1 MPEVIMPRLSDT
13 MEEGILGRWLKHV
26 GDTVKAGDV
35 IGEIETDKATMD
47 LEAFDDGVLE
57 RLLVAEGATVA
68 IGQPVAFIGDG
79 TGSGPDSDQD
89 AGSEAGADSGK
100 KTDDGAAS
108 SGDVEAQDAEASAE
122 VGAPASGGPSAEAAA
137 PASGDVAAEGDA
149 HADGDAHGHDGGRVF
164 ASPLARKMAVDRGL
178 DPADIKGTG
187 PGGRV
192 VRADVLAAGEDT
204 SGEHASGEHAAAA
217 SREGKVP
224 SSSSKSVPAP
234 ASAPAALQDSVEI
247 PLTQMR
253 KVVAKRLTESA
264 AVPHFFLT
272 AVVQMDALLE
282 FRAGINKR
290 FADSGVKASV
300 TDLLV
305 RACAVALRAH
315 PVVNSSWA
323 GDKIYQ
329 HRHVNVGLA
338 VAVPD
343 GLIVPVVRDA
353 DRKGLAEIATEARDL
368 AGKAREGA
376 LSLQDFSGGTFTV
389 SNLGMFG
396 IDNFTAIINPPEAA
410 ILAVGAAFD
419 EPVVRDGELT
429 TRKVLKLT
437 LTVDHR
443 VLDGA
448 TAAAFLQDL
457 KKILEDPMRI
467 VL

>member
-26 GDTVKAGDV
+26 GDQVKAGDV

-68 IGQPVAFIGDG
+68 IGDPVAFIGDG
-79 TGSGPDSDQD
+79 SGIGSG
-89 AGSEAGADSGK
+89 AGSSS
-100 KTDDGAAS
+100 S
-108 SGDVEAQDAEASAE
+108 SG
-122 VGAPASGGPSAEAAA
+122 GGSAEAATPGSANEA
-137 PASGDVAAEGDA
+137 PKRDTHSGTDTHG
-149 HADGDAHGHDGGRVF
+149 HADGRVF
-164 ASPLARKMAVDRGL
+164 ASPLARKMAVERGL

-192 VRADVLAAGEDT
+192 VRADVLAAGD
-204 SGEHASGEHAAAA
+204 HASSGRAAGDHGSGDHGAAA
-217 SREGKVP
+217 SRDGKAPPP
-224 SSSSKSVPAP
+224 SSTSVSTPATAP
-234 ASAPAALQDSVEI
+234 AVQEDSVEI

-253 KVVAKRLTESA
+253 KVVVKRLTESA

-282 FRAGINKR
+282 FRSGINVR
-290 FADSGVKASV
+290 FADVGLKASV

-305 RACAVALRAH
+305 RACAVALRVH
-315 PVVNSSWA
+315 PEVNSSWA
-323 GDKIYQ
+323 GEKIYQ
-329 HRHVNVGLA
+329 HRHINVGLA

-353 DRKGLAEIATEARDL
+353 DRKGLAEIATETRDL
-368 AGKAREGA
+368 AGKAREGT
-376 LSLQDFSGGTFTV
+376 LTLQQFSGGTFTL

-410 ILAVGAAFD
+410 ILAVGATSE
-419 EPVVRDGELT
+419 EPVVRNGELT

-457 KKILEDPMRI
+457 KQILEDPMRI

>member
-13 MEEGILGRWLKHV
+13 MEEGILGRWLKHE

-79 TGSGPDSDQD
+79 SGTG
-89 AGSEAGADSGK
+89 AGSAPD
-100 KTDDGAAS
+100 AAAPE
-108 SGDVEAQDAEASAE
+108 GGGSAE
-122 VGAPASGGPSAEAAA
+122 VASPASEGLAPKSAAH
-137 PASGDVAAEGDA
+137 SDA
-149 HADGDAHGHDGGRVF
+149 DAHGHADGRVF
-164 ASPLARKMAVDRGL
+164 ASPLARKMAVERGL

-192 VRADVLAAGEDT
+192 VRADVLAAGE
-204 SGEHASGEHAAAA
+204 HAPGDHAAGDHGAAA
-217 SREGKVP
+217 SRNEKAPSP
-224 SSSSKSVPAP
+224 SSTPAP
-234 ASAPAALQDSVEI
+234 ATGSSPAAQEDSVEI

-253 KVVAKRLTESA
+253 KVVAKRLTESS

-282 FRAGINKR
+282 FRSGINAR
-290 FADSGVKASV
+290 FADVGVKASV

-353 DRKGLAEIATEARDL
+353 DRKGLAEIATETRDL
-368 AGKAREGA
+368 ASKAREGT
-376 LSLQDFSGGTFTV
+376 LTLQQFSGGTFTV

-410 ILAVGAAFD
+410 ILAVGATSE

-457 KKILEDPMRI
+457 KQTLEDPMRI

>member
-13 MEEGILGRWLKHV
+13 MEEGILGRWLKHE
-26 GDTVKAGDV
+26 GDPVKAGDV

-89 AGSEAGADSGK
+89 AGSEAGAGSGK

-108 SGDVEAQDAEASAE
+108 SVDVEAQDAEASAE
-122 VGAPASGGPSAEAAA
+122 VGAPSSGGPSAGEDA
-137 PASGDVAAEGDA
+137 PADGDA
-149 HADGDAHGHDGGRVF
+149 HADTDAHGLDGGRVF
-164 ASPLARKMAVDRGL
+164 ASPLARKMAVERGL

-192 VRADVLAAGEDT
+192 VRADVLAAGEHA
-204 SGEHASGEHAAAA
+204 SGEDTSGEHAAAA
-217 SREGKVP
+217 SRDGKAP

-234 ASAPAALQDSVEI
+234 ASAPAAQQDSLEI

-368 AGKAREGA
+368 AGKAREGT
-376 LSLQDFSGGTFTV
+376 LSLQEFSGGTFTV

-410 ILAVGAAFD
+410 ILAVGAAAD

-457 KKILEDPMRI
+457 KQILEDPMRI

>member
-57 RLLVAEGATVA
+57 KLLVAEGATVA

-79 TGSGPDSDQD
+79 SGTGSGSEADPSS
-89 AGSEAGADSGK
+89 GSEAGAESEKKADDS
-100 KTDDGAAS
+100 AAP
-108 SGDVEAQDAEASAE
+108 DPAAPEA
-122 VGAPASGGPSAEAAA
+122 GGSAEAAA
-137 PASGDVAAEGDA
+137 PASADVAAEGDA
-149 HADGDAHGHDGGRVF
+149 HAEGEAHGHAAGRVF
-164 ASPLARKMAVDRGL
+164 ASPLARKMAVERGL
-178 DPADIKGTG
+178 DPAEIKGTG

-192 VRADVLAAGEDT
+192 VRADVLAAAEHA
-204 SGEHASGEHAAAA
+204 SGDHASGEHGAAA
-217 SREGKVP
+217 SRDGKAP
-224 SSSSKSVPAP
+224 SSSSKSVAAT
-234 ASAPAALQDSVEI
+234 ASAPAAQEDSVEI

-253 KVVAKRLTESA
+253 KVVAKRLTESS

-282 FRAGINKR
+282 FRSGINAR
-290 FADSGVKASV
+290 FADAGVKASV

-329 HRHVNVGLA
+329 HRHINVGLA

-353 DRKGLAEIATEARDL
+353 DRKGLAEIATETRDL
-368 AGKAREGA
+368 ASKAREGA
-376 LSLQDFSGGTFTV
+376 LTLQQFSGGTFTV

-410 ILAVGAAFD
+410 ILAVGATAE
-419 EPVVRDGELT
+419 EPVVRDGELA

-448 TAAAFLQDL
+448 TAAAFLQNL
-457 KKILEDPMRI
+457 KQILEDPMRI

>member
-79 TGSGPDSDQD
+79 SGTGSG
-89 AGSEAGADSGK
+89 ADSESGSSSGGEGGEGAEK
-100 KTDDGAAS
+100 KDDG
-108 SGDVEAQDAEASAE
+108 GDVP
-122 VGAPASGGPSAEAAA
+122 GAAA
-137 PASGDVAAEGDA
+137 PEGGGSAETATPEIGDVAPKSDA
-149 HADGDAHGHDGGRVF
+149 HPDADPHGHADGRVF
-164 ASPLARKMAVDRGL
+164 ASPLARKMAVERGL

-192 VRADVLAAGEDT
+192 VRADVLAAEHHAPGD
-204 SGEHASGEHAAAA
+204 HASGDHAAAA
-217 SREGKVP
+217 SQNEKAPSP
-224 SSSSKSVPAP
+224 SSTPAP
-234 ASAPAALQDSVEI
+234 ATVSAPAAQEDSVEI

-282 FRAGINKR
+282 FRSGINAR
-290 FADSGVKASV
+290 FADVGVKASV

-343 GLIVPVVRDA
+343 GLIVPVVRGA
-353 DRKGLAEIATEARDL
+353 DRKGLAEIAMETREL
-368 AGKAREGA
+368 ASKAREGA
-376 LSLQDFSGGTFTV
+376 LTLQQFSGGTFTV

-410 ILAVGAAFD
+410 ILAVGATSE

-448 TAAAFLQDL
+448 TAAAFLQNL
-457 KKILEDPMRI
+457 KQILEDPMRI
-467 VL
+467 IL

>member
-57 RLLVAEGATVA
+57 KLLVAEGATVA
-68 IGQPVAFIGDG
+68 IGEPVAFIGDG
-79 TGSGPDSDQD
+79 SGSGS
-89 AGSEAGADSGK
+89 GSEGGAGAK
-100 KTDDGAAS
+100 KKDDDG
-108 SGDVEAQDAEASAE
+108 DVP
-122 VGAPASGGPSAEAAA
+122 GAAA
-137 PASGDVAAEGDA
+137 PEGGGSAKTATPESADVARKRDA
-149 HADGDAHGHDGGRVF
+149 HSDVDAHGPADAHGHVDGRVF
-164 ASPLARKMAVDRGL
+164 ASPLARKMAVERGL

-192 VRADVLAAGEDT
+192 VRADVLAAGE
-204 SGEHASGEHAAAA
+204 HASGDHADHGGTDAEDKRQDAPSSTAPPTKAAPAQAAAA
-217 SREGKVP
+217 Q
-224 SSSSKSVPAP
+224 A
-234 ASAPAALQDSVEI
+234 DSVEI

-264 AVPHFFLT
+264 AVPYFFLT
-272 AVVQMDALLE
+272 AVVHMDALFE
-282 FRAGINKR
+282 FRAGINAR
-290 FADSGVKASV
+290 FAQSGVKASV

-315 PVVNSSWA
+315 PEVNSSWA

-329 HRHVNVGLA
+329 HRHINIGLA

-353 DRKGLAEIATEARDL
+353 DKKGLAQIATETRGL
-368 AGKAREGA
+368 ASKAREGT
-376 LSLQDFSGGTFTV
+376 LTLQEFSGGTFSV

-396 IDNFTAIINPPEAA
+396 IDSFMALINPPEAA
-410 ILAVGAAFD
+410 ILAVGATSE

-429 TRKVLKLT
+429 TRKVLKIT

-448 TAAAFLQDL
+448 TAAAFVQEL
-457 KKILEDPMRI
+457 KKILEDPLRI